1 MKTHIAILI
10 LLISGACASMK
21 KITDFTT
28 FSETLYKLQK
38 TKKGCSFYP
47 EKSFENRNK
56 LGDKFNFINYKADT
70 VYLLEAYSIETG
82 ILYNAIWT
90 RNGKVEYKA
99 QAFKVEIDSSLFIK
113 RLYKMIENW
122 DIETIRKEDK
132 EHGNLF
138 GGLMM
143 IGSKMVLYEG
153 DAKLDC
159 ITFKEFF
166 DLQKDEFS
174 GPLYK

>member
-1 MKTHIAILI
+1 MKSYIVILI
-10 LLISGACASMK
+10 LLISGACVSMK

-56 LGDKFNFINYKADT
+56 LGDKFKFINYKADT
-70 VYLLEAYSIETG
+70 VYLLEAFSIETG
-82 ILYNAIWT
+82 TLYNAIWT
-90 RNGKVEYKA
+90 RKGKVEYKS
-99 QAFKVEIDSSLFIK
+99 QASKVEIDSSLFIK

-122 DIETIRKEDK
+122 DIEAIRKEEK
-132 EHGNLF
+132 EHGNLSD
-138 GGLMM
+138 GLMM
-143 IGSKMVLYEG
+143 IGSKMILHEG
-153 DAKLDC
+153 DAKLEC

-166 DLQKDEFS
+166 DLQKD
-174 GPLYK
+174 K